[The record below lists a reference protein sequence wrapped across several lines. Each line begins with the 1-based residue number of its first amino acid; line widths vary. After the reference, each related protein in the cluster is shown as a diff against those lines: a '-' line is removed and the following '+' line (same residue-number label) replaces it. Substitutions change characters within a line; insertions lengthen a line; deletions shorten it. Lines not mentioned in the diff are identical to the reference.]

1 MLLLKNATV
10 INGDGKSELRHGNI
24 LVDGDRIAAVT
35 DRLSDCDKT
44 GWEVID
50 CTGKIVIPGMI
61 THHTHGLVNG
71 PFLAS
76 GAPALSE
83 ERIIAQHKRHLMHR
97 PYHCAECG
105 RLLHDG

>member
-71 PFLAS
+71 PFWPAVHRHFPRSAS
-76 GAPALSE
+76 LRSTSA
-83 ERIIAQHKRHLMHR
+83 I
-97 PYHCAECG
+97 
-105 RLLHDG
+105 

>member
-61 THHTHGLVNG
+61 THHTHGLVRSVFG
-71 PFLAS
+71 QRCTGTFRGAHHCAAQAPFDAW
-76 GAPALSE
+76 
-83 ERIIAQHKRHLMHR
+83 